1 VLEAV
6 DHTLYRTHFERGY
19 GLAGRQ
25 TLWVQVWTSTTSCGC
40 WEANVVISYHVAG
53 KIIILII
60 SLTQV
65 IQ

>member
-1 VLEAV
+1 MLETV

-25 TLWVQVWTSTTSCGC
+25 TLWMQVWTITTSCDC
-40 WEANVVISYHVAG
+40 WEANVVVSYKVVG
-53 KIIILII
+53 NIIILII
-60 SLTQV
+60 SITHV